1 MKHRKLICKN
11 DLVDMVKKY
20 KPIELR
26 VFYNMLYCA
35 KEQRNFSVD
44 FKDEEVIYMNLNKL
58 NGYIGK
64 KHFTEEE
71 LFKIIQGI
79 PKGVFS
85 KNGLNYISVFDF
97 ITCNEDGEIEF
108 RLNSSFRPMIDD
120 VIKNFTVLELKDLS
134 TLNSTYSQRLFE
146 FTSKNKNLKFYKM
159 PIDEFRTYF
168 QIPKGY
174 SMGNIDQRV
183 INPMIGEIN
192 KKTNFTV
199 SIKKIKKRN
208 RVTHIMFT
216 FKGWTK

>member
-1 MKHRKLICKN
+1 MKYRKLICKN
-11 DLVDMVKKY
+11 DLIDMIKKY

-44 FKDEEVIYMNLNKL
+44 FKDEEIVYMNLNKL
-58 NGYIGK
+58 NSYIGK

-97 ITCNEDGEIEF
+97 ITCNEEGEIEF

-134 TLNSTYSQRLFE
+134 TLNSIYSQRLFE
-146 FTSKNKNLKFYKM
+146 FTSKNNNLIHYLM
-159 PIDEFRTYF
+159 PINDFRTYF
-168 QIPKGY
+168 QVPKSY
-174 SMGNIDQRV
+174 SMCNIDQR
-183 INPMIGEIN
+183 IIEPMLKEIN
-192 KKTNFTV
+192 EKTDFTV
-199 SIKKIKKRN
+199 SIRKIKKRN
-208 RVTHIMFT
+208 RVTHIKFT
-216 FKGWTK
+216 FKGVAK